1 MLVKTLSSPVALYD
15 ALLEAK
21 VSRETATKA
30 AEALSTD
37 VNNLLAGLATKQ
49 DITMLRQDIDSLK
62 SATQQEFALV
72 RKDIETLEVKI
83 NSRFNVVNLYL
94 IVIGILSASSSP
106 LFSGLVHSL
115 AGLLK

>member
-49 DITMLRQDIDSLK
+49 DIAMLRQDIDSLK
-62 SATQQEFALV
+62 SSTQQ
-72 RKDIETLEVKI
+72 DI
-83 NSRFNVVNLYL
+83 
-94 IVIGILSASSSP
+94 AS
-106 LFSGLVHSL
+106 L
-115 AGLLK
+115 